1 MIDILILLFIVILIC
16 ISFRIY
22 KESYTEEA
30 AQADCIS
37 FIRDKMRKIYPK
49 YRKKTNKELDSKIDT
64 ILKVYVPEY
73 FYTDCEIIKVINEK
87 AREIK
92 SRLEQDDD
100 SQVREIVR
108 KIVVNMKQSS
118 NQVSNGSLFTT
129 SGTQMQLN
137 QPSAVNAS
145 SQLNNPSAIN
155 AINTVSNA
163 LNAANT
169 ANAANSA
176 NTPWQ
181 SNNGLN
187 TVNTVNT
194 IDVESMVNNVM
205 NSYKNFKNRKS
216 INIDLS
222 TSFKS
227 AFDKNFRPHL
237 KTMKGFEML
246 SLMNMVRL
254 KNEYGVANEQDIYC
268 SIPYNVMR
276 KIKENGCIVQ
286 DIGNEY
292 IFQDVI
298 DVYTNKPLSLKKLI
312 DGYSLNNGDPIL
324 RIEDNNSFLNNIA
337 YQIKSIYKL
346 YRKDE
351 IDRLKNDAID
361 FINKYGEMTYLT
373 QRNLLLQDVL
383 SQMDDSLQS
392 TKSIFDGLK
401 DQMTNDMSF
410 KVVEKKDIN
419 PGEDIMRIDMP
430 YFKNPG
436 ACAEKCL
443 ETPNCSGFV
452 IQMDGSGCILKK
464 SPLNL
469 SDNEMGRSYIPV

>member
-16 ISFRIY
+16 ISLRIY

-37 FIRDKMRKIYPK
+37 FIRDKMKKIYPK
-49 YRKKTNKELDSKIDT
+49 YRKKTDKELDSKIDT

-73 FYTDCEIIKVINEK
+73 FFTDCEVIKFINEK

-92 SRLEQDDD
+92 SRLEEDDD
-100 SQVREIVR
+100 IKVREIVR
-108 KIVVNMKQSS
+108 KIVVNMS
-118 NQVSNGSLFTT
+118 NQSNQSNQSGGTAGSFFTN
-129 SGTQMQLN
+129 SGTQLQLN
-137 QPSAVNAS
+137 QPNNSPSLQPNILNAVS
-145 SQLNNPSAIN
+145 TMLNEANNSLSLQP
-155 AINTVSNA
+155 NA
-163 LNAANT
+163 LNV
-169 ANAANSA
+169 S
-176 NTPWQ
+176 
-181 SNNGLN
+181 N
-187 TVNTVNT
+187 TVINNTV
-194 IDVESMVNNVM
+194 DVEGLINNVM
-205 NSYKNFKNRKS
+205 NSYKNLKNRKS

-222 TSFKS
+222 TLFKS
-227 AFDKNFRPHL
+227 AFDKNFKPHL

-254 KNEYGVANEQDIYC
+254 KNEYGIANEQEIYC

-276 KIKENGCIVQ
+276 KIRENGCIVH

-292 IFQDVI
+292 VFQDI
-298 DVYTNKPLSLKKLI
+298 KDAYTNEPLRLKKI
-312 DGYSLNNGDPIL
+312 TDGYSLNNGDPIL

-383 SQMDDSLQS
+383 SQLDGSLQS

-401 DQMTNDMSF
+401 NKITNDMSF
-410 KVVEKKDIN
+410 KVVEKSDIN
-419 PGEDIMRIDMP
+419 PGEDIMKIDMP
-430 YFKNPG
+430 YYENPG
-436 ACAEKCL
+436 ACAAKCL
-443 ETPNCSGFV
+443 ETPDCSGFV
-452 IQMDGSGCILKK
+452 TQMDGSGCILKK

-469 SDNEMGRSYIPV
+469 ISNSMGRSYVSV